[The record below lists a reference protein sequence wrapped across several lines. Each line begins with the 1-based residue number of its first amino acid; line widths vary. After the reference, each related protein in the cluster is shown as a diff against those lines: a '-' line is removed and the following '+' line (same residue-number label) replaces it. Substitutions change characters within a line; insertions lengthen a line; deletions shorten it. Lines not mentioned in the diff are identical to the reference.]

1 MVSFQF
7 VHQFAVYTCDVAG
20 IDKGGINVGFIFQ
33 QYNLIPK
40 LTVLEN
46 VELPL
51 LYAGVSLKER
61 RARAVEALNAVGL
74 GERIHFRPNQLS
86 GGQCQRLA
94 LARALLH
101 DSPVYIFDE
110 ATSNIDVESEN
121 EIMTQIHRL
130 AKSKTVIL
138 ISHRL
143 ANVAGA
149 DNIYVMDGGSVV
161 ESGSH
166 RALVE
171 RGGAYAKLWNAQQE
185 LESYAKGGE
194 EE

>member
-1 MVSFQF
+1 MAAPQ
-7 VHQFAVYTCDVAG
+7 AG
-20 IDKGGINVGFIFQ
+20 DDRLWQVLEQVNLADFLRGEKGLDTPLQEKGGN
-33 QYNLIPK
+33 
-40 LTVLEN
+40 
-46 VELPL
+46 
-51 LYAGVSLKER
+51 
-61 RARAVEALNAVGL
+61 
-74 GERIHFRPNQLS
+74 LS

-143 ANVAGA
+143 ANVADA

-161 ESGSH
+161 KCGSH
-166 RALVE
+166 RTLVE

>member
-1 MVSFQF
+1 MQTSSGGEKGLDTPLQE
-7 VHQFAVYTCDVAG
+7 
-20 IDKGGINVGFIFQ
+20 KGGN
-33 QYNLIPK
+33 
-40 LTVLEN
+40 
-46 VELPL
+46 
-51 LYAGVSLKER
+51 
-61 RARAVEALNAVGL
+61 
-74 GERIHFRPNQLS
+74 LS

-143 ANVAGA
+143 ANVADA
-149 DNIYVMDGGSVV
+149 DNIYVMDRGSVV

>member
-1 MVSFQF
+1 M
-7 VHQFAVYTCDVAG
+7 
-20 IDKGGINVGFIFQ
+20 
-33 QYNLIPK
+33 
-40 LTVLEN
+40 
-46 VELPL
+46 
-51 LYAGVSLKER
+51 
-61 RARAVEALNAVGL
+61 
-74 GERIHFRPNQLS
+74 
-86 GGQCQRLA
+86 
-94 LARALLH
+94 ARALLH

-143 ANVAGA
+143 ANVADA
-149 DNIYVMDGGSVV
+149 DNIYVMDRGSVV

-166 RALVE
+166 RTLVE